1 MIINPR
7 FHIKSWHLASI
18 CDLLLEGLDILLPLS
33 FELPLVD
40 LNLGLLFHS
49 VDLDHGLL
57 WSRLILLW
65 CMEIWHTIASVAR
78 FPDSLDFAAFE
89 A

>member
-1 MIINPR
+1 MIIDPR

-18 CDLLLEGLDILLPLS
+18 CDLFFEGLDILLPLS

-40 LNLGLLFHS
+40 FNFGLLFHS
-49 VDLDHGLL
+49 VDFDHGLL
-57 WSRLILLW
+57 RCCLIVLW
-65 CMEIWHTIASVAR
+65 CMKIWHTIASVAR
-78 FPDSLDFAAFE
+78 FPDSLDFATFE